1 MQQTRQ
7 YILEI
12 LHERGEA
19 TVDELVQ
26 SLRERI
32 NHAITAVT
40 VRHHLDILRSEELI
54 SAPAIRRR
62 RTPGRPVYVY
72 QLAEKA
78 LEYFPNNYQNL
89 AAALLNQI
97 KTTLPSGQINVI
109 LERVADQMVA
119 NAEIL
124 NLPMENRLEHVVL
137 YLNQQGYDAAWETCP
152 EGYLIHTHNCPYHQI
167 AGDHQE
173 LCGMDLRLMAGLVG
187 IVPRRVSRLV
197 EDDASC
203 AYLFPIKMSL
213 PN

>member
-1 MQQTRQ
+1 M
-7 YILEI
+7 
-12 LHERGEA
+12 
-19 TVDELVQ
+19 VQ
-26 SLRERI
+26 CLRDRI
-32 NHAITAVT
+32 NHEITAVT

-89 AAALLNQI
+89 ASALLNQI
-97 KTTLPSGQINVI
+97 KTTLPTGQVNVI

-119 NAEIL
+119 NAGIL
-124 NLPMENRLEHVVL
+124 NLPIETRLGHVVV
-137 YLNQQGYDAAWETCP
+137 YLNQQGYDACWEACP
-152 EGYLIHTHNCPYHQI
+152 EGYLIHTRNCPYHQI

-187 IVPRRVSRLV
+187 IVPRRVARLV
-197 EDDASC
+197 EEHASC
-203 AYLFPIKMSL
+203 AYLFPIRANL
-213 PN
+213 AN